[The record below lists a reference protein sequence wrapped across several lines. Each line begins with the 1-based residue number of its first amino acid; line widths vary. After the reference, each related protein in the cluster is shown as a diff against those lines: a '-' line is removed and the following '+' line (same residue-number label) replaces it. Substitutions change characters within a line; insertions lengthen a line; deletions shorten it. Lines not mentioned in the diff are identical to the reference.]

1 LIKLLSLEKRTK
13 MHAAVFYGPNSISY
27 VDYRNPMDTEANRV
41 SGSILKVNACSIC
54 AYDARVFRNGH
65 SKVIPPIILGH
76 EICGHTVED
85 ITIRDH
91 LGSSTEIRS
100 DTRVVI
106 SPIVPCLK
114 CVYCASKQYNLCN
127 NLKEIGSSV
136 NGGFAEYINIPK
148 QLLEI
153 GGIAPIPD
161 CLTNEEAAL
170 IEPLSCCINGFSHI
184 GYPLET
190 ESVVVLGDGPIGL
203 LHLQLCKKLYRAK
216 TVVVGKIPQRL
227 KKASSMGADATIRLD
242 DGTSN
247 NDNNENYQV
256 YDHRYIN
263 GRNDLN
269 TSGSR
274 NDGRGSGGGSSK
286 SIDEVL
292 QFTAGKGADI
302 ITIATNNP
310 AALDFALKVASKN
323 SRINIFS
330 GIANSSFAGLFID
343 PNWLHYNQIS
353 ITGSFSST
361 PRSLQEAI
369 RLAGSR
375 KVDLSK
381 LIGRTY
387 SLADI
392 EQALLTTEKCIDL
405 RAVIN
410 KF

>member
-1 LIKLLSLEKRTK
+1 

-27 VDYRNPMDTEANRV
+27 ENAYRNPIDTKADTF
-41 SGSILKVNACSIC
+41 SGSILKVNACSVC

-65 SKVIPPIILGH
+65 SKVTPPIVLGH
-76 EICGHTVED
+76 EICGQTIED

-91 LGSSTEIRS
+91 LGSGTELRS
-100 DTRVVI
+100 GSRVAI
-106 SPIVPCLK
+106 SPIIPCLK
-114 CVYCASKQYNLCN
+114 CVYCANKQYNLCN
-127 NLKEIGSSV
+127 DLKEIGSSV

-148 QLLEI
+148 QILEI

-203 LHLQLCKKLYRAK
+203 LHLQLSKNLYKAR
-216 TVVVGKIPQRL
+216 TTIVGKIPQRL
-227 KKASSMGADATIRLD
+227 QKARSMGADKTIMICD
-242 DGTSN
+242 
-247 NDNNENYQV
+247 NDQGYGHSYVNSR
-256 YDHRYIN
+256 H
-263 GRNDLN
+263 DLN
-269 TSGSR
+269 SE
-274 NDGRGSGGGSSK
+274 
-286 SIDEVL
+286 SIADVL
-292 QFTAGKGADI
+292 QFTGGKGADI
-302 ITIATNNP
+302 IIIATHNP

-330 GIANSSFAGLFID
+330 GIASSSRLSLD
-343 PNWLHYNQIS
+343 PNLLHYNQIS

-361 PRSLQEAI
+361 PKSLQEAV
-369 RLAGSR
+369 RLACSR
-375 KVDLSK
+375 KIDLSK
-381 LIGRTY
+381 LIGRSY
-387 SLADI
+387 SLSDI
-392 EQALLTTEKCIDL
+392 EQALLTTEKCIEL